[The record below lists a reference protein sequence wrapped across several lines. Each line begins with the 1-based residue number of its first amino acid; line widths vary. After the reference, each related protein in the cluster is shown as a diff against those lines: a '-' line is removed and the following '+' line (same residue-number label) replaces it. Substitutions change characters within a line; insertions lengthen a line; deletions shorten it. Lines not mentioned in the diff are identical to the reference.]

1 MINIFRSLIKK
12 TYKRLSIL
20 KIGLAVCQ
28 LFVEL
33 QSQIRCLIKA
43 MTQNSS
49 DNVSKM
55 AIRERIY
62 DGLTSIGVYTGDDGR
77 VSPRP
82 TTIKATPI
90 VTMTTM
96 KITERTEPDRVMPP
110 SSLYGSALPVK
121 RGGSV
126 TTINNDIV
134 MKC

>member
-1 MINIFRSLIKK
+1 MINIFRSLVKK
-12 TYKRLSIL
+12 TYKLLSIL

-33 QSQIRCLIKA
+33 QSQTKIRCLSKA

-77 VSPRP
+77 FSPRP

-121 RGGSV
+121 RGEC
-126 TTINNDIV
+126 NNKLT
-134 MKC
+134 MTSS